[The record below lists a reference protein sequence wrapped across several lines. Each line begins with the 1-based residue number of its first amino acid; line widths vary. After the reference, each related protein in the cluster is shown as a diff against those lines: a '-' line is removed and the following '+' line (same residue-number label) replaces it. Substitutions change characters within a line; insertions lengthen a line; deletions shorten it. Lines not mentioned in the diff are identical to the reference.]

1 MAGVE
6 KIKEKILQDC
16 ESTVSSILE
25 AAKKQA
31 EAVINKAQLQAD
43 EKAEL
48 IGKKAINDSFE
59 KVRIANSMAELE
71 MRKSKLL
78 TKQNIIDEVFGKV
91 LDRLSSLD
99 GAEYENVIFSM
110 LLSAIE
116 TGDEEV
122 VLSGNRKSKMSEGFI
137 NNVNQ
142 SLISAGKTGNV
153 RLSEKTANIAGGFI
167 LINKGV
173 EVNNSFEALIRLYR
187 DEIEPKV
194 AQMLF

>member
-6 KIKEKILQDC
+6 RIKEQILQDS
-16 ESTVSSILE
+16 ESKVNIILE
-25 AAKKQA
+25 EAKKQA
-31 EAVINKAQLQAD
+31 EVIMNKAQLQAN
-43 EKAEL
+43 EKAES
-48 IGKKAINDSFE
+48 IRKKAINDSLE
-59 KVRIANSMAELE
+59 KVKIANSMAELE

-78 TKQNIIDEVFGKV
+78 TKQNIINEVFSKV

-99 GAEYENVIFSM
+99 GEEYEKLITKM

-122 VLSGNRKSKMSEGFI
+122 VLSSNRKSKMSEGFI

-142 SLISAGKTGNV
+142 SLVSVGKKGNV
-153 RLSEKTANIAGGFI
+153 KLSDKTADIIGGFI
-167 LINKGV
+167 LMSQGV
-173 EVNNSFEALIRLYR
+173 EINNSFEALIRLNR

-194 AQMLF
+194 AQILF